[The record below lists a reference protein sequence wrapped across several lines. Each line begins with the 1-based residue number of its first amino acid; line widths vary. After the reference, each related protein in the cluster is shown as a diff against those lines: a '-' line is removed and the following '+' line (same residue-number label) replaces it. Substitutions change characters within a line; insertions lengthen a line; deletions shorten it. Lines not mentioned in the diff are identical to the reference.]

1 MTVMLISHSS
11 VMVSDVVK
19 EIREEKVIQAFIGI
33 VKLGIEE
40 CLNHFR
46 SLVGGNKLCVV

>member
-1 MTVMLISHSS
+1 
-11 VMVSDVVK
+11 MVSDVVK
-19 EIREEKVIQAFIGI
+19 EITEENVIQAFIGI

-46 SLVGGNKLCVV
+46 SVVGGNTLYLV